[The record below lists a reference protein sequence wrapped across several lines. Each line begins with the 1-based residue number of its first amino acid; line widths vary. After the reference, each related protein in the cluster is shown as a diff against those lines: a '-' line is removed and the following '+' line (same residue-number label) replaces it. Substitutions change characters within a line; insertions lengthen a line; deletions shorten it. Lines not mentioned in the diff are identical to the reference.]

1 MDFDLLGGD
10 TLDDF
15 DFKFYGLGPFYCEYK
30 GRRIDG
36 DNWVSKRA
44 IYVLMYLLQERKRTV
59 SAEELVDI
67 FWPESNLEDGKNKLY
82 NTIYLLRKSLKKNGA
97 PKDIVESNNGG
108 YMLNKGYQIWTDW
121 DHFEKNIS
129 KLTSGEEISI
139 EELESLFKLYRGDYF
154 ISLKYEGWTEINREK
169 IREYYLL
176 LIDFMTNR
184 LYKRE
189 KYRDVVNY
197 LHKGIEY
204 DPYRENFYL
213 LYIKALV
220 KLGRIAEAI
229 NSYKK
234 CERILN
240 EELNVP
246 PSPELRSEIQRI
258 KISRE
263 ISEKVYENIDTK
275 PVIGMGAMFCEFGV
289 FQKIYEL
296 ELRHVKRLNK
306 EFVLLT
312 VDFTD
317 LDLKVDFDLLSHRI
331 AEILRTEDV
340 ISVCGKKIYIILKEM
355 EVINSG
361 IVMQRFNE
369 LCKEL
374 DLKKR
379 PTLNIKEI
387 T

>member
-30 GRRIDG
+30 GREIDG

-108 YMLNKGYQIWTDW
+108 YILNKSYQIWTDW
-121 DHFEKNIS
+121 NHFEKTIS
-129 KLTSGEEISI
+129 ELTSGEEISI
-139 EELESLFKLYRGDYF
+139 EELKSLFKLYRGDYF
-154 ISLKYEGWTEINREK
+154 ISLKYEDWTEINREK
-169 IREYYLL
+169 IREYFLL

-184 LYKRE
+184 LFKRE

-246 PSPELRSEIQRI
+246 PSPELKSEIQRI

-263 ISEKVYENIDTK
+263 ISEKVYQNIDTK
-275 PVIGMGAMFCEFGV
+275 PVIEMGAMFCDFGV

-331 AEILRTEDV
+331 AIILRTEDV
-340 ISVCGKKIYIILKEM
+340 ISVYGEKIYIILKEM

-379 PTLNIKEI
+379 PSLDIKEI

>member
-1 MDFDLLGGD
+1 LDFDLLGGD

>member
-30 GRRIDG
+30 GREIDG

-108 YMLNKGYQIWTDW
+108 YILNKSYHIWTDW
-121 DHFEKNIS
+121 NHFEKTIS
-129 KLTSGEEISI
+129 ELTSGEEISI
-139 EELESLFKLYRGDYF
+139 EELKSLFKLYRGDYF
-154 ISLKYEGWTEINREK
+154 ISLKYEDWTEINREK
-169 IREYYLL
+169 IREYFLL

-184 LYKRE
+184 LFKRE

-246 PSPELRSEIQRI
+246 PSPELKSEIQRI

-263 ISEKVYENIDTK
+263 ISEKVYQNIDTK
-275 PVIGMGAMFCEFGV
+275 PVIEMGAMFCDFGV

-331 AEILRTEDV
+331 ARILRTEDV
-340 ISVCGKKIYIILKEM
+340 ISVCGEKIYIILKEM

-379 PTLNIKEI
+379 PSLDIKEI

>member
-30 GRRIDG
+30 GREIDG

-108 YMLNKGYQIWTDW
+108 YILNKSYQIWTDW
-121 DHFEKNIS
+121 NHFEKTIS
-129 KLTSGEEISI
+129 ELTSGEEISI
-139 EELESLFKLYRGDYF
+139 EELKSLFKLYRGDYF
-154 ISLKYEGWTEINREK
+154 ISLKYEDWTEINREK
-169 IREYYLL
+169 IREYFLL

-184 LYKRE
+184 LFKRE

-246 PSPELRSEIQRI
+246 PSPELKSEIQRI

-263 ISEKVYENIDTK
+263 ISEKVYQNIDTK
-275 PVIGMGAMFCEFGV
+275 PVIEMGAMFCEFGV

-331 AEILRTEDV
+331 AIILRTEDV
-340 ISVCGKKIYIILKEM
+340 ISVYGEKIYIILKEM

-379 PTLNIKEI
+379 PSLDIKEI

>member
-108 YMLNKGYQIWTDW
+108 YILNKSYQIWTDW
-121 DHFEKNIS
+121 NHFEKTIS
-129 KLTSGEEISI
+129 ELTSGEEISI
-139 EELESLFKLYRGDYF
+139 EELKSLFKLYRGDYF

-169 IREYYLL
+169 IREYFLL

-184 LYKRE
+184 LFKRE

-246 PSPELRSEIQRI
+246 PSPELKSEIQRI

-263 ISEKVYENIDTK
+263 ISEKVYQNIDTK
-275 PVIGMGAMFCEFGV
+275 PVIEMGAMFCEFGV

-331 AEILRTEDV
+331 AIILRTEDV
-340 ISVCGKKIYIILKEM
+340 ISVYGEKIYIILKEM

-379 PTLNIKEI
+379 PSLDIKEI

>member
-108 YMLNKGYQIWTDW
+108 YMLNKSYQIWTDW

-129 KLTSGEEISI
+129 KLTLGAEISI

-176 LIDFMTNR
+176 LIDLMTHR

-275 PVIGMGAMFCEFGV
+275 PVIGMGAMFCDFGV

>member
-108 YMLNKGYQIWTDW
+108 YILNKSYQIWTDW
-121 DHFEKNIS
+121 NHFEKTIS
-129 KLTSGEEISI
+129 ELTSGEEISI
-139 EELESLFKLYRGDYF
+139 EELKSLFKLYRGDYF

-169 IREYYLL
+169 IREYFLL

-184 LYKRE
+184 LFKRE

-246 PSPELRSEIQRI
+246 PSPELKSEIQRI

-263 ISEKVYENIDTK
+263 ISEKVYQNIDTK
-275 PVIGMGAMFCEFGV
+275 PVIEMGAMFCEFGV

-331 AEILRTEDV
+331 ARILRTEDV
-340 ISVCGKKIYIILKEM
+340 ISVCGEKIYIILKEM

-379 PTLNIKEI
+379 PSLDIKEI